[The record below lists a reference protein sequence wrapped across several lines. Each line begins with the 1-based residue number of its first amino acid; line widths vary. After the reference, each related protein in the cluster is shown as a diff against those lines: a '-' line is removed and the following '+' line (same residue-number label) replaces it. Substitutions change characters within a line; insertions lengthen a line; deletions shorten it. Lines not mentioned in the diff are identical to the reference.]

1 MKSNHKL
8 LTGNIGSKFLS
19 CGIFKFL
26 GVFLRYLEKFIEYL
40 TYNAYTVVNIE
51 GYPFCKA
58 AKKAFEIIIHNPL
71 RIIAIN
77 TLGDFVLFLSQVF
90 VSLLTVMST
99 ILIKNN
105 SIFKINF
112 SRVSHKL
119 QLYLLII
126 EYSIFKCFKEISL
139 NSEQIIFLIIV
150 ALISYLVARNFF
162 NIYENVIDA
171 IMVLLEG
178 RKEEKKNLMFLLFT
192 GLFLY

>member
-26 GVFLRYLEKFIEYL
+26 SVFLRYLEKFIEYL
-40 TYNAYTVVNIE
+40 TYNAYTVINIE

-90 VSLLTVMST
+90 VTLLTVTST
-99 ILIKNN
+99 VLIKVCHN
-105 SIFKINF
+105 
-112 SRVSHKL
+112 L
-119 QLYLLII
+119 QLYALITENI
-126 EYSIFKCFKEISL
+126 IFKCFKERSLKIFKSSL
-139 NSEQIIFLIIV
+139 NSEQIGFLIIV

-171 IMVLLEG
+171 IMVLLKG
-178 RKEEKKNLMFLLFT
+178 RKEDKKNLIFLLF
-192 GLFLY
+192 G